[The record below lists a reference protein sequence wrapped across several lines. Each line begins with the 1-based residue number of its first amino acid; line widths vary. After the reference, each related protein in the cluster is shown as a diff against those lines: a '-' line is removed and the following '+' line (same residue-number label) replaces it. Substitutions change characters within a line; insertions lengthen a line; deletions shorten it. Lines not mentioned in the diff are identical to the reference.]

1 MTADE
6 FKKLDLLERLKVQ
19 NICIDISTANSLYEH
34 AKAFNETELFLNAF
48 VGALSTERTSKEK
61 NIYTTYFNELNA
73 KAYHKQVC
81 QSLGGQKSK
90 RTKAKAK
97 PKQTDIE
104 IIPQTT

>member
-34 AKAFNETELFLNAF
+34 AKEFKETDLFLNAF
-48 VGALSTERTSKEK
+48 VGALSSERTSKEK

-73 KAYHKQVC
+73 KAYSKQVS

-90 RTKAKAK
+90 RTKTK
-97 PKQTDIE
+97 PKQTDTETIL
-104 IIPQTT
+104 QTT